1 MKTQVNCHTCRYS
14 DWGYKY
20 KPEELNPCKICIG
33 YHKWAARRPNDP
45 NKQKPLKSN
54 GKEAKADAKK

>member
-1 MKTQVNCHTCRYS
+1 MRGEENCHTCRYS

-33 YHKWAARRPNDP
+33 FHKWAKRYPGNPNVAEP
-45 NKQKPLKSN
+45 IIGIGGKSN
-54 GKEAKADAKK
+54 AKKK